1 MDDDTNPTDWL
12 PVSGKDIRGGNCS
25 KLPATVDAAGGNAR
39 FAYEEFLSGL
49 SSPHTARAYQQAV
62 HRFMRHVEDRR
73 LTLRAITPGVV
84 SAYIAGLSQPSESK
98 DGRLTS
104 LATPSRKL
112 HLAALRHF
120 FDKAVERHAIILN
133 PAASV
138 RGPRYSVTEGK
149 TPAIEPRDARRIV
162 ESIEATTPR
171 GLRDRAVVATLIFTA
186 ARVGAVAGL
195 RREGF
200 FSDGRQFYLRLA
212 EKGGKQRTIPA
223 RHDLQA
229 YIEDYLAAAPC
240 LPSSGPLFLT
250 SPGRGGRL
258 SALPMSA
265 NDMLRM
271 VKRRFLAAGLPAR
284 DLCCHSF
291 RAGTATNLLEQGVD
305 PAEVQFLLGH
315 SDPRTT
321 RLYDRRQLSVSR
333 NIVERIKT

>member
-1 MDDDTNPTDWL
+1 MDHDEHLTDWL
-12 PVSGKDIRGGNCS
+12 PVSVRKSRGPDCLN
-25 KLPATVDAAGGNAR
+25 LPAVVRAGGANAR
-39 FAYEEFLSGL
+39 LAYDEFLSGL
-49 SSPHTARAYQQAV
+49 SSPHTARAYGHAV
-62 HRFMRHVEDRR
+62 HRFMRHIEGRG
-73 LTLRAITPGVV
+73 LSLHTITPSVV
-84 SAYIAGLSQPSESK
+84 SAYIAGLCESQKSANAQARP
-98 DGRLTS
+98 

-133 PAASV
+133 PAAAV
-138 RGPRYSVTEGK
+138 RGPRYSVSEGK
-149 TPAIEPRDARRIV
+149 TPAIEPRDARRII

-171 GLRDRAVVATLIFTA
+171 GLRDRAVVASLIFTA
-186 ARVGAVAGL
+186 ARVGAIAGL
-195 RREGF
+195 RREDF
-200 FSDGRQFYLRLA
+200 FTDGRQFYLRLA

-229 YIEDYLAAAPC
+229 FIEDYLAAAPY
-240 LPSSGPLFLT
+240 LSSSGPLFLS

-271 VKRRFLAAGLPAR
+271 IKRRFRATDLPVR
-284 DLCCHSF
+284 EVCCHSF

-333 NIVERIKT
+333 NIVERIAV

>member
-1 MDDDTNPTDWL
+1 MNNDDNPIDLMPVPAVESRRNGCANL
-12 PVSGKDIRGGNCS
+12 PR
-25 KLPATVDAAGGNAR
+25 TVEAAGGNAR

-49 SSPHTARAYQQAV
+49 ASPHTVRAYRHAV
-62 HRFMRHVEDRR
+62 HRFLDHCEA
-73 LTLRAITPGVV
+73 LGLGLRAITPGVV
-84 SAYIAGLSQPSESK
+84 SAYIASLPPVNERGDNSLGPLS
-98 DGRLTS
+98 
-104 LATPSRKL
+104 TPSRKL

-133 PAASV
+133 PAAAV
-138 RGPRYSVTEGK
+138 RGPRYSITEGK
-149 TPAIEPRDARRIV
+149 TPAIEPRDARRLI

-171 GLRDRAVVATLIFTA
+171 GLRDRAVVASLIFTA
-186 ARVGAVAGL
+186 ARVGAIAGL
-195 RREGF
+195 RREDF
-200 FSDGRQFYLRLA
+200 FTDGRQFYLRLS

-229 YIEDYLAAAPC
+229 YVEDYLAAAPF
-240 LPSSGPLFLT
+240 LAASAPLYLT

-258 SALPMSA
+258 SVQPMSA
-265 NDMLRM
+265 NDILRM

-333 NIVERIKT
+333 NIVERIAV